1 MSVVVSIRP
10 GLVPNVLKVMA
21 KFGATEIVDGTAPDA
36 YQEVLI
42 LQKHLCLTLKY
53 NYNHNEDSNKLQFSK
68 F

>member
-10 GLVPNVLKVMA
+10 GLVPNVLKVME

-42 LQKHLCLTLKY
+42 LQKHLCLTLK
-53 NYNHNEDSNKLQFSK
+53 
-68 F
+68 